1 MTRILRLAAAV
12 WLFSGGL
19 VAEAPGGGESS
30 AAHKGGEFSATAS
43 VNTPQGTRSLAFN
56 LVVSN
61 PMTIEQTQPFKEVL
75 ARGGQQMLLK
85 VIRGTAQGKVRLGT
99 LEFPVDLVVA
109 EPDGDDIRYYVISS
123 RQIQYEE
130 NLYGEES
137 LDFPFSLLVVNV
149 PEIGTGDGTIF
160 TKAAL
165 YIDEE
170 GHVRAEQYRGD
181 PGSLKDVK
189 RLK

>member
-1 MTRILRLAAAV
+1 MIRAIRLAAAM
-12 WLFSGGL
+12 LLCCGAL
-19 VAEAPGGGESS
+19 RLDAQAP
-30 AAHKGGEFSATAS
+30 KGGEFSATAS
-43 VNTPQGTRSLAFN
+43 INTSQGTRSMAFN

-61 PMTIEQTQPFKEVL
+61 PMTIDQAQPFKEVL
-75 ARGGQQMLLK
+75 AKGGQQMLAK
-85 VIRGTAQGKVRLGT
+85 VMRGTAQGKVKLGT
-99 LEFPVDLVVA
+99 LEFPVDLVIA
-109 EPDGDDIRYYVISS
+109 EPDGNDVRYYVVTS
-123 RQIQYEE
+123 RQIKYEE

-137 LDFPFSLLVVNV
+137 LDYPFSLLVVNV

-165 YIDEE
+165 YVDDE
-170 GHVRAEQYRGD
+170 GHVRAEQYQGD

>member
-1 MTRILRLAAAV
+1 MIRAMRLAAAI
-12 WLFSGGL
+12 LLCCGAL
-19 VAEAPGGGESS
+19 RLHAQAP
-30 AAHKGGEFSATAS
+30 KGGEFSATATVTTS
-43 VNTPQGTRSLAFN
+43 QGTRSLAFD

-61 PMTIEQTQPFKEVL
+61 PMTIEQAQPFKEML
-75 ARGGQQMLLK
+75 ARGGQPMLAK
-85 VIRGTAQGKVRLGT
+85 TIRGTAQGKVRLGS

-109 EPDGDDIRYYVISS
+109 EPEGDDIRYYVVTT

-130 NLYGEES
+130 NLYNEES
-137 LDFPFSLLVVNV
+137 LDYPFSLLVVNV

-165 YIDEE
+165 YVDDE
-170 GHVRAEQYRGD
+170 GHVRAEQYQGD

-189 RLK
+189 RRK